1 MRDTRRGIGP
11 DGAHVPSVRSWRT
24 AACVACVLA
33 GLTAAGHPA
42 HAAESK
48 SASAQAKPAGKV
60 SGDETTPVPGAA
72 PKAKG
77 AEGED
82 MVLEGGASGTVF
94 KTLTI
99 EGEDRI
105 RIDIQRPSLKLD
117 LDPASAP
124 GLELGSAEDVLNR
137 TRPDLERALL
147 DAVASQP
154 AERTARPWL
163 ASTETGPVARFR
175 PQLTDVETWALT
187 VTDARGRTAARFT
200 GKGNPPKEIAWDGSG
215 EGKGSDAL
223 PGLTYSYVLE
233 ATDRAGNRRHF
244 VGEGFEVPAHRT
256 MENGALT
263 LSFPGGQVGRT
274 ARPAGGIRG
283 NDPFLAEVASWVN
296 QSPVAAPVT
305 IQVYAR
311 THSQGE
317 NLARTVHEGIQ
328 PLLLG
333 DPARVRANLVI
344 EPDAPAGGAVRVTTG
359 R

>member
-1 MRDTRRGIGP
+1 MRDTGNGAGP
-11 DGAHVPSVRSWRT
+11 DGARLASIRWRT
-24 AACVACVLA
+24 LACVACMLA
-33 GLTAAGHPA
+33 GLAASALPA
-42 HAAESK
+42 RAAATK
-48 SASAQAKPAGKV
+48 AGSAQAKPSGKV
-60 SGDETTPVPGAA
+60 SGDESTPVPGDA
-72 PKAKG
+72 PKAKSG
-77 AEGED
+77 EGQD
-82 MVLEGGASGTVF
+82 MVLEGGSSGTVF

-105 RIDIQRPSLKLD
+105 RIEIQRPSLRLD

-147 DAVASQP
+147 DAVASEP
-154 AERTARPWL
+154 TERTARPWL

-175 PQLTDVETWALT
+175 PELTDVETWSLT

-200 GKGNPPKEIAWDGSG
+200 GKGNPPKEIAWDGRSDT
-215 EGKGSDAL
+215 KGSEAL

-244 VGEGFEVPAHRT
+244 VGEGFQVPAHRT
-256 MENGALT
+256 VENGVVT
-263 LSFPGGQVGRT
+263 LSFPGDRAGRG
-274 ARPAGGIRG
+274 ARPSGGARG

-296 QSPVAAPVT
+296 QSPATAPVT

-311 THSQGE
+311 TQAQGE
-317 NLARTVHEGIQ
+317 TLARTVHEGIK

-344 EPDAPAGGAVRVTTG
+344 EPDAPADGAVRVTTA